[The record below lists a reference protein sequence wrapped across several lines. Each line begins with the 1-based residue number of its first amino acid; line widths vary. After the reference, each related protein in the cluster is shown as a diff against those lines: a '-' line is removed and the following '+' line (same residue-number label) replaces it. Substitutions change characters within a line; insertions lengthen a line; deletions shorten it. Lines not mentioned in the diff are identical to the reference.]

1 MKREIVNIVS
11 IAIGIAGF
19 LSAAVSGWYLYKTEA
34 AVTEAA
40 LSLAGAEIE
49 RCIAGN
55 GDSSH
60 IQNYLAFADLNEA
73 SKEKLLIALTARPG
87 ELQSIAA
94 KLRDFSYSRE
104 ALQTFGGGYRQVKR
118 RGRRPA
124 RIEADMEDAR
134 VLEAEKLLR
143 TLFDSGVRFKEL
155 DGDGIVYLKRYY
167 CANVCLDVCMNGTIR
182 YLCYLDGTGT
192 DDRFFE
198 YFFKQGC
205 YQIEEKETVG
215 AISCRVVVSDTHR
228 AILYIDTNSGH
239 TVAANIAPVF

>member
-104 ALQTFGGGYRQVKR
+104 ALKHLEADIDRLNAAAA
-118 RGRRPA
+118 GRRA
-124 RIEADMEDAR
+124 
-134 VLEAEKLLR
+134 
-143 TLFDSGVRFKEL
+143 
-155 DGDGIVYLKRYY
+155 
-167 CANVCLDVCMNGTIR
+167 
-182 YLCYLDGTGT
+182 
-192 DDRFFE
+192 
-198 YFFKQGC
+198 
-205 YQIEEKETVG
+205 
-215 AISCRVVVSDTHR
+215 
-228 AILYIDTNSGH
+228 
-239 TVAANIAPVF
+239 

>member
-73 SKEKLLIALTARPG
+73 SKEKR
-87 ELQSIAA
+87 
-94 KLRDFSYSRE
+94 
-104 ALQTFGGGYRQVKR
+104 
-118 RGRRPA
+118 
-124 RIEADMEDAR
+124 
-134 VLEAEKLLR
+134 
-143 TLFDSGVRFKEL
+143 
-155 DGDGIVYLKRYY
+155 
-167 CANVCLDVCMNGTIR
+167 
-182 YLCYLDGTGT
+182 
-192 DDRFFE
+192 
-198 YFFKQGC
+198 
-205 YQIEEKETVG
+205 
-215 AISCRVVVSDTHR
+215 
-228 AILYIDTNSGH
+228 
-239 TVAANIAPVF
+239 